1 VTKPDEQI
9 AHWAAEVEKAKSK
22 RARYQDQEAEGL
34 MTREVL
40 RAKLAKLDETAEL
53 AETEIERLRHQEEG
67 LRELQRGG
75 EELLERYSRLVPQE
89 LEDLSS
95 AERRHVHQLL
105 RIEVWVPQEEDIRI
119 RLPFLPGEGEFRSH
133 ELAS

>member
-1 VTKPDEQI
+1 MTKPDEQI

-53 AETEIERLRHQEEG
+53 AETEM
-67 LRELQRGG
+67 RG
-75 EELLERYSRLVPQE
+75 
-89 LEDLSS
+89 
-95 AERRHVHQLL
+95 
-105 RIEVWVPQEEDIRI
+105 
-119 RLPFLPGEGEFRSH
+119 
-133 ELAS
+133 